1 MIFCDWACDMR
12 GTDDV
17 SLPLIGG
24 PLGGGSNTL
33 DPIFLAHFFK
43 KVLSAL
49 GTISKFL
56 SILGDNFFI
65 CSL

>member
-1 MIFCDWACDMR
+1 MILWDCTCDMR

-24 PLGGGSNTL
+24 PLGGVQQCL
-33 DPIFLAHFFK
+33 DPIFLGRFFK

-49 GTISKFL
+49 GTIFL
-56 SILGDNFFI
+56 VGPVK
-65 CSL
+65 